1 LFPGLLG
8 YALGAGPDLKRE
20 VPVTE
25 GRELAAVLDGQFN
38 DQIASQAVQ
47 VASKAPVE
55 EGVREALMR
64 IVEMADH
71 DPGEA
76 RKALWALRGD
86 AGALEGMEHRLGLSP
101 SRATLALGGAIQLA
115 STELASAKPDLRG
128 RVPELMRWLEGS
140 W

>member
-1 LFPGLLG
+1 LFPGRLG
-8 YALGAGPDLKRE
+8 YALGAGLDLKRE

-38 DQIASQAVQ
+38 DQIASQVVQ
-47 VASKAPVE
+47 VATDAPAGDEVQ
-55 EGVREALMR
+55 EALMR
-64 IVEMADH
+64 IVDIADH
-71 DPGEA
+71 DPDGA
-76 RKALWALRGD
+76 RKALWVLRGD
-86 AGALEGMEHRLGLSP
+86 AGALEGLEHGLGLSP

-115 STELASAKPDLRG
+115 STELASAKPNLRN